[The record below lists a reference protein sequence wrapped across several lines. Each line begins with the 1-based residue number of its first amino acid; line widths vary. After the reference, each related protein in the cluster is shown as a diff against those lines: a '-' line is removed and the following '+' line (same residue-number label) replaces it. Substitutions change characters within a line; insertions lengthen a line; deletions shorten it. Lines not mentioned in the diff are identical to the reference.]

1 MPPFSRDAGPAEAL
15 SRYREALLR
24 GAPASELER
33 LAAELD
39 PDLVAT
45 IEWSLTTGRQARPQ
59 PDPRF
64 VNDLRQELLQE
75 FAPSTAAPRP
85 LRRAGSEAFN
95 DRRAAPP
102 PTRM

>member
-1 MPPFSRDAGPAEAL
+1 MPPFSRDAATAEAL

-24 GAPASELER
+24 GAPGVELER

-45 IEWSLTTGRQARPQ
+45 VEWSLTTGRQARPQ

-64 VNDLRQELLQE
+64 VRDLRRELLQE
-75 FAPSTAAPRP
+75 FAPSTAAPRLP
-85 LRRAGSEAFN
+85 RPAVSN
-95 DRRAAPP
+95 
-102 PTRM
+102 T